1 MEPDAET
8 PLMPPRHVAIIMD
21 GNGRWA
27 VARGQPRTL
36 GHREGANAVR
46 RTVEAA
52 MEIGIAYL
60 TLFGFSSENWK
71 RPATEISDLM
81 GLLAR
86 YLRSEIADIHKNNV
100 RFRVVGGRSAF
111 SREIIGLID
120 EGESLTR
127 DNNGLN
133 LTVALNYGGRADIT
147 LAARRAAEEVAKGQ
161 LAPEDITE
169 ERFAGWLSTAGI
181 PDPDLVIRTS
191 GEQRISNF
199 LLWQSAYSEF
209 VFLDTLWPDF
219 SKEDL
224 VGAVTEFGRRE
235 RRYGA
240 SRG

>member
-1 MEPDAET
+1 MLGEAEPGNIT
-8 PLMPPRHVAIIMD
+8 PRHVAIIMD

-27 VARGQPRTL
+27 EARGLPRTV
-36 GHREGANAVR
+36 GHREGADAVK
-46 RTVEAA
+46 RTAEAA
-52 MEIGIAYL
+52 MELGIEYL

-81 GLLAR
+81 ALLAR
-86 YLRSEIADIHKNNV
+86 YLRSEIADIHKHNV
-100 RFRVVGGRSAF
+100 RFRVVGERGAF
-111 SREIIGLID
+111 SREIIALID

-127 DNNGLN
+127 DNNSLN
-133 LTVALNYGGRADIT
+133 LTVALNYGGRADIAM
-147 LAARRAAEEVAKGQ
+147 AARRAAEEVASGR

-169 ERFAGWLSTAGI
+169 ARFSGWLSTAGM
-181 PDPDLVIRTS
+181 PDPDLIIRTS

-209 VFLDTLWPDF
+209 VFVDTLWPDF
-219 SKEDL
+219 SKADL
-224 VGAVTEFGRRE
+224 VGAMTEFGRRE